1 MPAACLKPGSGM
13 QSNREASIPTH
24 HFTSHFLQTENLCS
38 GFGSLT
44 QDHVS
49 EITDFNGNIKLIHK
63 TTSENRS
70 ETSKL
75 DCK

>member
-1 MPAACLKPGSGM
+1 M